1 MRIFRK
7 IFTDDPLQQ
16 RLQDSIAQS
25 FQQFEKLPQLDSVI
39 VSDVTLASGI
49 DNQVEHKLN
58 RPIQGW
64 QIIRK
69 DANADV
75 WESSTVNTAPS
86 SVIILRAS
94 ATVKIS
100 IIFF

>member
-25 FQQFEKLPQLDSVI
+25 FQQFEKLPQLDSVV
-39 VSDVTLASGI
+39 VSNITLASGI
-49 DNQVEHKLN
+49 DNQVEHKLG
-58 RPIQGW
+58 RPILGW

-86 SVIILRAS
+86 SFVILKAS
-94 ATVKIS
+94 ANVTVS
-100 IIFF
+100 FIFF

>member
-16 RLQDSIAQS
+16 RLQDSIAAS

>member
-25 FQQFEKLPQLDSVI
+25 FNQFETLPQLDSVI
-39 VSDVTLASGI
+39 VKDVVLSGAV
-49 DNQVEHKLN
+49 DNNISHGLN

-69 DANADV
+69 SANADV
-75 WESSTVNTAPS
+75 WESTTVNTAPS
-86 SVIILRAS
+86 SFVILRAS
-94 ATVKIS
+94 TTVTVS
-100 IIFF
+100 FIFF